1 MNAEILQK
9 HVGQLKVG
17 KDAAIDYYKTYVCKI
32 KNECLP
38 QHLPIYIFTHRLFSK
53 YPDVQVSNKF

>member
-38 QHLPIYIFTHRLFSK
+38 QHLPIVFLYL
-53 YPDVQVSNKF
+53 YP